1 MGTGEG
7 GTSDGG
13 RRGREGGTAHS
24 ALKWERTTEHQRL
37 LLELRLHAGDPIG
50 AWENKHPGAG
60 PDTKSSMLLPL
71 LLLLL
76 HLELMLLELVLL
88 ELLLLQV
95 LLLLVQHQLH
105 LLLLLLLMRQC
116 HQCVLSFRCCRYHMR
131 TSNLGSTEVHHGRC
145 RLRNLV

>member
-1 MGTGEG
+1 
-7 GTSDGG
+7 
-13 RRGREGGTAHS
+13 
-24 ALKWERTTEHQRL
+24 LKWERTTEHQRL

-60 PDTKSSMLLPL
+60 HDTKRSMLLPL
-71 LLLLL
+71 PLLLLL
-76 HLELMLLELVLL
+76 HLELMLLEMVLL

-105 LLLLLLLMRQC
+105 LLLLLLLLMRQC